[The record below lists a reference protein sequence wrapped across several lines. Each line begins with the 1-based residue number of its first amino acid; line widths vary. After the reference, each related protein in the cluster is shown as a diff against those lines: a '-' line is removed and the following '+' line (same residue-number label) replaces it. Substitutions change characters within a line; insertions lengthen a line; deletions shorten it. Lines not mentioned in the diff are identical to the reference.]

1 MLSISKLRT
10 EYLENPI
17 GIDAA
22 NPRLSWILKSSR
34 QNVMQDSYRV
44 LASSDPGF
52 SDILWDSGIVESQ
65 DSVRVRYQGKPL
77 NTAQKSRRPEE
88 ATLQTMWIL
97 AGQTVTGIRWLKPV
111 KPAGRKT
118 TSEYGQT

>member
-44 LASSDPGF
+44 LAASDPGF
-52 SDILWDSGIVESQ
+52 SDILHRFTFLRSICARWYTI
-65 DSVRVRYQGKPL
+65 
-77 NTAQKSRRPEE
+77 
-88 ATLQTMWIL
+88 I
-97 AGQTVTGIRWLKPV
+97 IRNN
-111 KPAGRKT
+111 
-118 TSEYGQT
+118 Y